1 MRIKNKIGG
10 LVGLA
15 DKDKIS
21 MADHMAIVKRIMQ
34 KKDGYANGGEV
45 AEEMEVRPDKG
56 YGKVIRVGMAHG
68 GEIMDE
74 DESSKEHMSEVDSAH
89 MDDDLASPDDRMN
102 ENMGS
107 PDEDPKMRRRKMIMS
122 MIGR

>member
-1 MRIKNKIGG
+1 
-10 LVGLA
+10 
-15 DKDKIS
+15 
-21 MADHMAIVKRIMQ
+21 MADHMAIVKRILQ
-34 KKDGYANGGEV
+34 KKDPGYAAGGEV
-45 AEEMEVRPDKG
+45 AEETDVRPDKG
-56 YGKVIRVGMAHG
+56 FGKVIRVGLAHG

-107 PDEDPKMRRRKMIMS
+107 PDEDPKKRRRKMIMS
-122 MIGR
+122 MIGG